1 MTSTQD
7 EILQQI
13 LVSAEHKLLM
23 QQYKKLEC
31 I

>member
-13 LVSAEHKLLM
+13 LVSAEYKLLM
-23 QQYKKLEC
+23 QQYEKLEC

>member
-13 LVSAEHKLLM
+13 LVSVEHKLLM
-23 QQYKKLEC
+23 QQYEKLEC